1 MTTLADKSLLSGGD
15 NKPPMLEKHLLGLPG
30 HSNLFEVHHHYV
42 LSSDDLDAYDSDCD
56 ELIRQDCSHGQS
68 LKDMAQMHSLRYKE
82 TVKIEEM
89 ENVEQF
95 FRWSKKEPLPQLSL
109 RAWGIVDVKKPFI
122 KMEQAVAQ
130 HAWRP
135 ELSKLKM
142 NQLNKDCA
150 NPPSSTP
157 FVPPSRSD
165 WDLLFQPMFDES
177 LSPPPNV
184 DLQAPEVIA
193 PIPEAVAPEHAM
205 STRSSSS
212 TTVVQGCHP
221 TK

>member
-1 MTTLADKSLLSGGD
+1 MMARGAPNLAKRDLRNLQTTRASLVGSSFASTRFD
-15 NKPPMLEKHLLGLPG
+15 RLGLPG

-142 NQLNKDCA
+142 NQFGEL
-150 NPPSSTP
+150 
-157 FVPPSRSD
+157 
-165 WDLLFQPMFDES
+165 
-177 LSPPPNV
+177 
-184 DLQAPEVIA
+184 
-193 PIPEAVAPEHAM
+193 
-205 STRSSSS
+205 
-212 TTVVQGCHP
+212 
-221 TK
+221 